1 MGLGIMM
8 KVGEDIYEELVEAAR
23 EDAPLEACGI
33 LAGVDGV
40 VEKFYRMTNSD
51 ASAEHYT
58 MVPEEQFAAVK
69 DMRELGLT
77 MLAVWHSHP
86 ATPARMSEEDIKLAY
101 MPETIYAILSLE
113 NPAEP
118 VLKGFEVVDG
128 EANEVEVETGNRQ

>member
-1 MGLGIMM
+1 M
-8 KVGEDIYEELVEAAR
+8 KISDDIFRELLVAAR

-33 LAGVDGV
+33 LAGADGV
-40 VEKFYRMTNSD
+40 VEKFYRMTNAD

-58 MVPEEQFAAVK
+58 MIPEEQFAAVK

-86 ATPARMSEEDIKLAY
+86 ATPARMSEEDLKLAY

-113 NPAEP
+113 NSDEP

-128 EANEVEVETGNRQ
+128 EAREVDVKRET